1 MFRGI
6 AGEVG
11 VSNIA
16 KYLFVTDESAFG
28 TLLTQIEHTV
38 SIMQGVAI
46 IIYN

>member
-28 TLLTQIEHTV
+28 TYYLQLTA
-38 SIMQGVAI
+38 M
-46 IIYN
+46 N